1 MPEGQTVM
9 DKNKQGKRAARKLG
23 GQRLDAT
30 SSLASFGFAFASVLF
45 PLWLLGFQTHATS
58 DPKEG
63 ASGYS
68 RVGRDVIDS
77 AGCQWVGQML
87 ATSLWLRPQMLSWFV
102 CSDGRCFLLSKNYAD
117 SQSKGPFTE
126 FSLCF

>member
-87 ATSLWLRPQMLSWFV
+87 PRPCGSV
-102 CSDGRCFLLSKNYAD
+102 PRCFRGLCAPTVGVSF
-117 SQSKGPFTE
+117 SQRIM
-126 FSLCF
+126 

>member
-68 RVGRDVIDS
+68 RVGRDVIDG

-102 CSDGRCFLLSKNYAD
+102 CSEGRSVFPSLKELCRL
-117 SQSKGPFTE
+117 TE
-126 FSLCF
+126 QGALH